1 MHPRIHNPVFLG
13 LVLTFVLGFAALSTP
28 LHAEGQTC
36 GGIGGLQCPAGEGCL
51 YPTGQCTQP
60 DLAGKCVVVPE
71 DCSTTTGPQI
81 CGCDGKTYAN
91 QCEIAKAS
99 VAPDHNGKCK

>member
-1 MHPRIHNPVFLG
+1 MHPRIHNRIFLG
-13 LVLTFVLGFAALSTP
+13 LVLAFVLGFASLSTP
-28 LHAEGQTC
+28 LLAEGQTC
-36 GGIGGLQCPAGEGCL
+36 GGIGGLQCPACEGCL
-51 YPTGQCTQP
+51 YPSGQCTQP

-91 QCEIAKAS
+91 QCEASKAA